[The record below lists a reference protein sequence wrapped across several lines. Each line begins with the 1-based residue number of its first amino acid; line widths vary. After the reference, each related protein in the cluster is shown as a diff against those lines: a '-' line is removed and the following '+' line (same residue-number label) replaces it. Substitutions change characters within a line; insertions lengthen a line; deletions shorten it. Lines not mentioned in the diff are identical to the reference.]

1 MKEKDFLE
9 LAFKLIGV
17 VLLSAMLASVVI
29 HYNSKI
35 VPQKQ
40 YITMDWNTPETPECE
55 SE

>member
-17 VLLSAMLASVVI
+17 MLLSATLASVVI

-35 VPQKQ
+35 IPQKEHAVV
-40 YITMDWNTPETPECE
+40 DWNIPETPECE